1 LTIEIECDDSFED
14 GGGDEDKQGEQTNVD
29 VGGMNEQVESV

>member
-14 GGGDEDKQGEQTNVD
+14 GGDEDKQGEQTNVD